1 MTGTTRRQGRG
12 TLRTSRAEAMR
23 GIGIA
28 AGAAGLALASHLVA
42 RRARQ
47 TAHLGLVDW
56 RRVEQLAV
64 KRLRNVPGA
73 LTSSE
78 MRAAQ
83 DDYSR
88 AMAAVVPL
96 LEARLGQPLPGVVER
111 HAVVDR
117 PGWARANVTTFK
129 GLVDRIEPHLLAASG
144 AHGGRGARS
153 GLAYD
158 VARMANRYMTTQQL
172 GFLLGYMGGRVLG
185 QYDVALLSAE
195 ATPGNLLFV
204 EENIRVTATALG
216 VKPADFRTWIVLH
229 EATHAFEFE
238 ANDWL
243 RPYLRDHLERQLTG
257 VLDQARSI
265 QSDGLGG
272 LIKRVRDARENPI
285 AAFLSPEQRA
295 LLEETQRVMSLLE
308 GFSDWV
314 MDEVGAQVLPN
325 VSEIRERFE
334 VRRAQRRGAF
344 DRFVARITGLDLKLE
359 QYRRGEWFVSGVAA
373 EGGQAAIDALW
384 RGPSSLPTEAELA
397 DPAAWVRRVVP
408 SALAQPA

>member
-1 MTGTTRRQGRG
+1 MLG
-12 TLRTSRAEAMR
+12 L
-23 GIGIA
+23 GIA
-28 AGAAGLALASHLVA
+28 AGAAGLALASHLIA
-42 RRARQ
+42 RRARE

-56 RRVEQLAV
+56 QRVEQLAV
-64 KRLRNVPGA
+64 KRLHNVPGA
-73 LTSSE
+73 LSASE
-78 MRAAQ
+78 LRAAE
-83 DDYSR
+83 DDYGR
-88 AMAAVVPL
+88 AMTAVVPL
-96 LEARLGQPLPGVVER
+96 LEARLGRPLPGVVER

-117 PGWARANVTTFK
+117 AGWARANVVTFQ
-129 GLVDRIEPHLLAASG
+129 GLVDRIEPHLLAAAG
-144 AHGGRGARS
+144 ARGARVGVAS
-153 GLAYD
+153 D
-158 VARMANRYMTTQQL
+158 VAKMANRYVTTQQL

-204 EENIRVTATALG
+204 EENIRATATTLG

-243 RPYLRDHLERQLTG
+243 RLYLRDHLERQLTG
-257 VLDQARSI
+257 VLDQARAI

-272 LIKRVRDARENPI
+272 LIKRVREAQENPI
-285 AAFLSPEQRA
+285 AAFLSPQQRV
-295 LLEETQRVMSLLE
+295 LFEETQRVMSLLE

-325 VSEIRERFE
+325 VAEIRDRFE
-334 VRRAQRRGAF
+334 ARRAQRRGAF

-359 QYRRGEWFVSGVAA
+359 QYRRGERFVSGVAA
-373 EGGQAAIDALW
+373 HGGQAAIDALW
-384 RGPSSLPTEAELA
+384 RGPSSLPTETELS
-397 DPAAWVRRVVP
+397 DPAAWVRRVLP

>member
-1 MTGTTRRQGRG
+1 MTTAQGR
-12 TLRTSRAEAMR
+12 RRVSRSARGEAVL
-23 GIGIA
+23 GLGIA
-28 AGAAGLALASHLVA
+28 AGAAGLAIASRYIA
-42 RRARQ
+42 RRARKD
-47 TAHLGLVDW
+47 AHLGLVDW
-56 RRVEQLAV
+56 PRVEQLAV
-64 KRLRNVPGA
+64 NRLRNVPGA
-73 LTSSE
+73 LPRAE
-78 MRAAQ
+78 LHAAQ

-111 HAVVDR
+111 HEVVDR
-117 PGWARANVTTFK
+117 PGWARANIATFQ

-144 AHGGRGARS
+144 ARS
-153 GLAYD
+153 GLASD
-158 VARMANRYMTTQQL
+158 VARMANRFVTTQQL

-204 EENIRVTATALG
+204 EENIRATATALG

-265 QSDGLGG
+265 QSDGIVG
-272 LIKRVRDARENPI
+272 LVRRVREAQDNPI
-285 AAFLSPEQRA
+285 AAFLSPEQRV
-295 LLEETQRVMSLLE
+295 LFEETQRVMSLLE

-314 MDEVGAQVLPN
+314 MDEVGAQVLPD
-325 VSEIRERFE
+325 VAAIRARFE
-334 VRRAQRRGAF
+334 ARRAQRRGAL

-359 QYRRGEWFVSGVAA
+359 QYRRGERFVSGVAA
-373 EGGQAAIDALW
+373 EGGQVAINALW
-384 RGPSSLPTEAELA
+384 RGPASLPSEAELA
-397 DPAAWVRRVVP
+397 DPVAWVRRVVP
-408 SALAQPA
+408 GALSRPA

>member
-1 MTGTTRRQGRG
+1 MTTTQRDRPKGRSSHTETALG
-12 TLRTSRAEAMR
+12 LGLAV
-23 GIGIA
+23 
-28 AGAAGLALASHLVA
+28 GAAGLAIAGRYIA
-42 RRARQ
+42 RRARD

-56 RRVEQLAV
+56 PRVEQLAV

-73 LTSSE
+73 LPRTE
-78 MRAAQ
+78 LRAAQ
-83 DDYSR
+83 DDYAR
-88 AMAAVVPL
+88 AMERVVPL

-117 PGWARANVTTFK
+117 PEWAKANVATFA
-129 GLVDRIEPHLLAASG
+129 GLIERIEPHLLAA
-144 AHGGRGARS
+144 AGGRNGRS
-153 GLAYD
+153 GIASD
-158 VARMANRYMTTQQL
+158 VAKMANRFLTTQQL
-172 GFLLGYMGGRVLG
+172 GFLLGYMGARVLG

-204 EENIRVTATALG
+204 EENIRLAAVTLG
-216 VKPADFRTWIVLH
+216 IKPEDFRTWIVLH

-272 LIKRVRDARENPI
+272 LARRVREAQDNPI
-285 AAFLSPEQRA
+285 AAFLSPEQRI
-295 LLEETQRVMSLLE
+295 LFEETQRVMSLLE

-314 MDEVGAQVLPN
+314 MDEVGAQVLPD
-325 VSEIRERFE
+325 VAGIRSRFE
-334 VRRAQRRGAF
+334 ARRSQRRGAL

-359 QYRRGEWFVSGVAA
+359 QYRRGERFVAGVAA
-373 EGGQAAIDALW
+373 NGGQQAIDALW
-384 RGPSSLPTEAELA
+384 LGPTSLPTDAEMA
-397 DPAAWVRRVVP
+397 NPQA
-408 SALAQPA
+408 

>member
-1 MTGTTRRQGRG
+1 
-12 TLRTSRAEAMR
+12 L
-23 GIGIA
+23 
-28 AGAAGLALASHLVA
+28 
-42 RRARQ
+42 
-47 TAHLGLVDW
+47 
-56 RRVEQLAV
+56 
-64 KRLRNVPGA
+64 
-73 LTSSE
+73 
-78 MRAAQ
+78 RAAA
-83 DDYSR
+83 DDYGR
-88 AMAAVVPL
+88 AMTAVVPL
-96 LEARLGQPLPGVVER
+96 LEARLGRPLPGVVER

-117 PGWARANVTTFK
+117 AGWARANVVTFQ
-129 GLVDRIEPHLLAASG
+129 GLVDRIEPHLLAAAG
-144 AHGGRGARS
+144 TRGARVGVAS
-153 GLAYD
+153 D
-158 VARMANRYMTTQQL
+158 VARMANRYVTTQQL

-204 EENIRVTATALG
+204 EENIRATATTLG

-257 VLDQARSI
+257 VLDQARAI

-272 LIKRVRDARENPI
+272 LIKRVREAQENPI
-285 AAFLSPEQRA
+285 AAFLSPQQRV
-295 LLEETQRVMSLLE
+295 LFEETQRVMSLLE

-325 VSEIRERFE
+325 VAEIRDRFE
-334 VRRAQRRGAF
+334 ARRAQRRGAF

-359 QYRRGEWFVSGVAA
+359 QYRRGERFVSGVAA
-373 EGGQAAIDALW
+373 HGGQAAIDALW
-384 RGPSSLPTEAELA
+384 RGPSSLPTETELS
-397 DPAAWVRRVVP
+397 DPAAWVRRVLP

>member
-1 MTGTTRRQGRG
+1 MTGTAQGR
-12 TLRTSRAEAMR
+12 RPQQRASRAEAAL
-23 GIGIA
+23 GLGVVV
-28 AGAAGLALASHLVA
+28 GAAGLAIAGRYIA
-42 RRARQ
+42 RRARK

-56 RRVEQLAV
+56 PRVEQLAV
-64 KRLRNVPGA
+64 NRLRNVPGA
-73 LTSSE
+73 LSRSE
-78 MRAAQ
+78 LEAAQ
-83 DDYSR
+83 AEYSR

-117 PGWARANVTTFK
+117 AGWARANITTFQ
-129 GLVDRIEPHLLAASG
+129 GLIDRIEPHLVATSG
-144 AHGGRGARS
+144 PRN
-153 GLAYD
+153 GLASH
-158 VARMANRYMTTQQL
+158 VARMANRYLTTQQL

-195 ATPGNLLFV
+195 ATPGKLLFV

-243 RPYLRDHLERQLTG
+243 RPYLRDRLERQLTG
-257 VLDQARSI
+257 VLDQAKSI

-272 LIKRVRDARENPI
+272 LLKRVREAQENPI
-285 AAFLSPEQRA
+285 AAFLSPEQRV
-295 LLEETQRVMSLLE
+295 LFEETQRVMSVLE

-314 MDEVGAQVLPN
+314 MDEVGAQVLPD
-325 VSEIRERFE
+325 VAAIRNRFE
-334 VRRAQRRGAF
+334 ARRAQRRGAF

-359 QYRRGEWFVSGVAA
+359 QYRRGERFVSGIAA
-373 EGGQAAIDALW
+373 EGGQTAIDALW
-384 RGPSSLPTEAELA
+384 RGPASLPSEAELA

-408 SALAQPA
+408 SALARPA

>member
-1 MTGTTRRQGRG
+1 MTATAQQRG
-12 TLRTSRAEAMR
+12 GAASRSSRSSRAEAAL
-23 GIGIA
+23 GLGVVV
-28 AGAAGLALASHLVA
+28 GAAGLALAGRYVA

-47 TAHLGLVDW
+47 TSHLGLVDW
-56 RRVEQLAV
+56 PRVEQLAV
-64 KRLRNVPGA
+64 NRLRNVPGA
-73 LTSSE
+73 LPRSE
-78 MRAAQ
+78 LRAAQ
-83 DDYSR
+83 DEYSR

-117 PGWARANVTTFK
+117 SEWARANITTFQ
-129 GLVDRIEPHLLAASG
+129 GLVDRIEPHLISST
-144 AHGGRGARS
+144 GGRGVAS
-153 GLAYD
+153 D
-158 VARMANRYMTTQQL
+158 VARMANRFLTTQQL

-272 LIKRVRDARENPI
+272 LVKRVREAQDNPI
-285 AAFLSPEQRA
+285 AAFLSPEQRV
-295 LLEETQRVMSLLE
+295 LFEETQRVMSLLE

-325 VSEIRERFE
+325 VAAIRERFE
-334 VRRAQRRGAF
+334 ARRAQRRGAL
-344 DRFVARITGLDLKLE
+344 DRVVARITGLDLKLE
-359 QYRRGEWFVSGVAA
+359 QYRRGERFVSGVAA
-373 EGGQAAIDALW
+373 AGGQVAINALW
-384 RGPSSLPTEAELA
+384 RGPSSLPSDAEMA
-397 DPAAWVRRVVP
+397 DPTAWVRRVAP
-408 SALAQPA
+408 SALALTA

>member
-1 MTGTTRRQGRG
+1 MLG
-12 TLRTSRAEAMR
+12 L
-23 GIGIA
+23 GIA
-28 AGAAGLALASHLVA
+28 AGAAGLALASHLIA

-56 RRVEQLAV
+56 RHVEQLAV
-64 KRLRNVPGA
+64 KRLHNVPGA
-73 LTSSE
+73 LSASE
-78 MRAAQ
+78 LRAAQ
-83 DDYSR
+83 DDYNR
-88 AMAAVVPL
+88 AMTAVVPL
-96 LEARLGQPLPGVVER
+96 LEARLGRPLPGVVER

-117 PGWARANVTTFK
+117 AGWARANVVTFQ
-129 GLVDRIEPHLLAASG
+129 GLVDRIEPHLLAAAG
-144 AHGGRGARS
+144 TRGARVGVAS
-153 GLAYD
+153 D
-158 VARMANRYMTTQQL
+158 VARMANRYVTTQQL

-204 EENIRVTATALG
+204 EENIRATATTLG

-257 VLDQARSI
+257 VLDQARAI

-272 LIKRVRDARENPI
+272 LIKRVREAQENPI
-285 AAFLSPEQRA
+285 AAFLSPQQRV
-295 LLEETQRVMSLLE
+295 LFEETQRVMSLLE

-325 VSEIRERFE
+325 VAEIRDRFE
-334 VRRAQRRGAF
+334 ARRAQRRGAF

-359 QYRRGEWFVSGVAA
+359 QYRRGERFVSGVAA
-373 EGGQAAIDALW
+373 HGGQAAIDALW
-384 RGPSSLPTEAELA
+384 RGPSSLPTETELS
-397 DPAAWVRRVVP
+397 DPAAWVRRVLP